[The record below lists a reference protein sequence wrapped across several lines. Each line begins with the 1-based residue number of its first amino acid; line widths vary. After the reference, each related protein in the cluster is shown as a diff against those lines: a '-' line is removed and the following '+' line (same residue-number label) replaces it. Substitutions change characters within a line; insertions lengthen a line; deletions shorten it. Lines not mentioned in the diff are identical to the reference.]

1 MKINE
6 TTIDKVITSYY
17 LRNTDIFIENELNVK
32 LNWFRK
38 KLIRLAMKGVQQN
51 AKG

>member
-17 LRNTDIFIENELNVK
+17 IRNTDIFIENELHVK

-51 AKG
+51 A